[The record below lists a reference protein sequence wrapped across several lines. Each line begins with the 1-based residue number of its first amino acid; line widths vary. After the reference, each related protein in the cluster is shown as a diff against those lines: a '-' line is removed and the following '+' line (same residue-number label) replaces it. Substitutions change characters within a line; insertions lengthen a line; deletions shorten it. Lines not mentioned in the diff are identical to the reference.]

1 MNKNLTT
8 LLKKIIQ
15 SNEIQNNL
23 KKQKNLDEAYSYCL
37 SIQNGYEK
45 EEFEKIL
52 KNLFF
57 L

>member
-45 EEFEKIL
+45 EEFEKFL
-52 KNLFF
+52 KDVVI
-57 L
+57 